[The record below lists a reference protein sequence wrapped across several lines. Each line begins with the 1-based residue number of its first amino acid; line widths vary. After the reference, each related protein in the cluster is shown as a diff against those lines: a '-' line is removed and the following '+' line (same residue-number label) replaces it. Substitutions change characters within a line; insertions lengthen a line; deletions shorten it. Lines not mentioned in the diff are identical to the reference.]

1 MGKLYSALSEN
12 KMVRV
17 FVADST
23 DIAEQA
29 RVFHNTSPV
38 VTAALGRLLT
48 AGAIMGRNL
57 KNEKDLLTL
66 QIRADG
72 PIKTLV
78 VTADNKGN
86 VKGYPGVSQVDL
98 PLKRPGKLDVGSA
111 VGQGILTV
119 IRDTG
124 AKEPYIGKTELVSG
138 EIAEDITY
146 YYAASEQ
153 TPTVCALGVLVD
165 TDYTVKHAGGYLI
178 QLLPGADDA
187 VIDQLE
193 KNMKGLPSISSWLA
207 DATVEEI
214 AKTLLGPLGV
224 HPMQTDSIQYYCGCS
239 KDKCI
244 DVLST
249 LSPADLADII
259 EKDQG
264 TEMNCHFCN
273 RSYTF
278 STEELKKIFEK
289 K

>member
-23 DIAEQA
+23 DVAEQA
-29 RVFHNTSPV
+29 RKFHKTSPV

-57 KNEKDLLTL
+57 KNETDLLTL
-66 QIRADG
+66 QIRSDG

-78 VTADNKGN
+78 VTADSNGN
-86 VKGYPGVSQVDL
+86 VKGYPGVSEVDL
-98 PLKRPGKLDVGSA
+98 PLKRPGKLDVGTA
-111 VGQGILTV
+111 VGRGILTV

-165 TDYTVKHAGGYLI
+165 TDCSVKHAGGYI
-178 QLLPGADDA
+178 VQLLPGADDA

-193 KNMKGLPSISSWLA
+193 KNLNGLPPISSWLETA
-207 DATVEEI
+207 SVEEI
-214 AKTLLGPLGV
+214 AKTLLGPLGM
-224 HPMQTDSIQYYCGCS
+224 HPLQTSSIQYHCGCS
-239 KDKCI
+239 KEKCI

-249 LSPADLADII
+249 LSPSDLQEII
-259 EKDQG
+259 EKDEG
-264 TEMNCHFCN
+264 TEMSCHFCN
-273 RSYTF
+273 QTYSFT
-278 STEELKKIFEK
+278 TEELKKIFEK